1 MEEKKVEAKWTDEQ
15 KLAIY
20 EKDKNILV
28 AAAAGSG
35 KTSVLVER
43 IINKIINDKI
53 DIDKILVVTFTKAAA
68 SEMKAKILNA
78 IYKKI
83 EENPDD
89 KHLQRQIMLLS
100 KASISTIH
108 SFCLDVVKNNFFEIG
123 ISPNIKIAE
132 STEIIILI
140 QEVLE
145 EIFDQKYENEDEEFL
160 SLVNMYTS
168 YKGDEVLKD
177 MIISIY
183 SFIQSSPFPCE
194 WLEEKIEVF
203 NIEDISFEKT
213 PWGKI
218 LFEKAK
224 EELYAGI
231 LGLKEELENIKYVD
245 DSEKIFV
252 TLSEDIRKINCVYET
267 ENWDDML
274 TAIQNGLSFD
284 KFPTEKRV
292 PKEIKDKIMKK
303 RNDIKKSVQNVG
315 SKILVYSS
323 CDACESIRRMYSIL
337 LKVKNLIFEFDNI
350 FSKVKLER
358 NIMDFNDLEHFALK
372 ILTQNSD
379 GGNHVCDKYRDKY
392 EEILIDE
399 YQDSNLVQESILTSV
414 SRGNNIF
421 MVGDVKQSI
430 YKFRQACPELFL
442 GKYDTYKDK
451 SSCDLGENLRIQLFK
466 NFRSRENVLKLT
478 NIIFDSIMSRELGD
492 INYTEEEFLNLGA
505 NYCEA
510 NNLEAEVHIID
521 LKDEEDSIYKD
532 EVSEDEQMEEK
543 VDDVILE
550 AKFVANKIKEILDNG
565 YVVSNKDNSTRKAT
579 YRDIAILLRTTKE
592 VATIYEQEI
601 SKLNIPVF
609 CDTASRLFR
618 FSGNTSYYESA

>member
-1 MEEKKVEAKWTDEQ
+1 
-15 KLAIY
+15 
-20 EKDKNILV
+20 
-28 AAAAGSG
+28 
-35 KTSVLVER
+35 
-43 IINKIINDKI
+43 
-53 DIDKILVVTFTKAAA
+53 
-68 SEMKAKILNA
+68 
-78 IYKKI
+78 
-83 EENPDD
+83 
-89 KHLQRQIMLLS
+89 
-100 KASISTIH
+100 
-108 SFCLDVVKNNFFEIG
+108 
-123 ISPNIKIAE
+123 
-132 STEIIILI
+132 
-140 QEVLE
+140 
-145 EIFDQKYENEDEEFL
+145 
-160 SLVNMYTS
+160 
-168 YKGDEVLKD
+168 
-177 MIISIY
+177 
-183 SFIQSSPFPCE
+183 
-194 WLEEKIEVF
+194 
-203 NIEDISFEKT
+203 
-213 PWGKI
+213 
-218 LFEKAK
+218 
-224 EELYAGI
+224 
-231 LGLKEELENIKYVD
+231 
-245 DSEKIFV
+245 
-252 TLSEDIRKINCVYET
+252 
-267 ENWDDML
+267 
-274 TAIQNGLSFD
+274 
-284 KFPTEKRV
+284 
-292 PKEIKDKIMKK
+292 
-303 RNDIKKSVQNVG
+303 
-315 SKILVYSS
+315 
-323 CDACESIRRMYSIL
+323 
-337 LKVKNLIFEFDNI
+337 
-350 FSKVKLER
+350 
-358 NIMDFNDLEHFALK
+358 MDFNDLEHFALK